1 MDDYAPRWFK
11 SSHSSLEHECLEV
24 AVTDPVWRKSS
35 YSNFAMNCAE
45 VAARAEPEWFK
56 SSHSSMENGNCVE
69 ASLTGS
75 VTVLFRDTQNRE
87 AAVLAVPAREW
98 AGTVCLVSGRRG

>member
-24 AVTDPVWRKSS
+24 AVTDPVWR
-35 YSNFAMNCAE
+35 
-45 VAARAEPEWFK
+45 K

>member
-11 SSHSSLEHECLEV
+11 SGHGSLEHECLEV
-24 AVTDPVWRKSS
+24 AVVDPVWRKSS
-35 YSNFAMNCAE
+35 YSGFAQDCVEA
-45 VAARAEPEWFK
+45 AARAEPAWFK
-56 SSHSSMENGNCVE
+56 SSHSSMEGGNCVE

-75 VTVLFRDTQNRE
+75 VTVLIRDTQNRG

-98 AGTVCLVSGRRG
+98 AGTVRLVSGRRG